1 MRLIH
6 LVLLNLIVFVACQ
19 DENPQVSTPL
29 GDVLGSILT
38 SRLNKT
44 IYAFR
49 GIRYAQPPVKDLRFQ
64 PPVPVEKWTGI
75 YNATTDGP
83 VCPQPSDDPISEDCL
98 VLNVYTT
105 QLPDGDNNP
114 TRPVI
119 VYLHAGGFYS
129 VTGRS
134 DWAGPQYFMDQDIV
148 LVTINYRL
156 GSLGFISTGRDAPG
170 NNGLKDQVVALR
182 WIRDNIES
190 FGGDSGSV
198 TLFGYSAG
206 SWSITLHLVSPMSR
220 GLFHKAIFGS
230 GSTLGQW
237 SLPTNQ
243 LELAQKQARLVGC
256 PDVSPTVMLQC
267 LRSIP
272 AQVLGNSLPDFAE
285 FGYDPVIIW
294 FPVIEED
301 FGQERFLPDDPI
313 KLIQK
318 GDFQQV
324 PVVIGVTKDEFA
336 NRAFRRCAPSAKT
349 LRFTMSGFSRGRKRH
364 SARGVE
370 RKLRN
375 FRSRLFS
382 LRAPDEQ
389 IERDQRSCQRFLFG
403 GRDPKQR
410 LSVGSN

>member
-1 MRLIH
+1 
-6 LVLLNLIVFVACQ
+6 
-19 DENPQVSTPL
+19 
-29 GDVLGSILT
+29 
-38 SRLNKT
+38 
-44 IYAFR
+44 
-49 GIRYAQPPVKDLRFQ
+49 
-64 PPVPVEKWTGI
+64 
-75 YNATTDGP
+75 
-83 VCPQPSDDPISEDCL
+83 
-98 VLNVYTT
+98 
-105 QLPDGDNNP
+105 
-114 TRPVI
+114 

-129 VTGRS
+129 VTERS

-243 LELAQKQARLVGC
+243 FELAQKQARLVGC
-256 PDVSPTVMLQC
+256 PDVSPSVMLQC

-272 AQVLGNSLPDFAE
+272 AEVLGNSLPDFAVGLPPKRN
-285 FGYDPVIIW
+285 FFVNVMTFRSSVTVR

-313 KLIQK
+313 KLIQN
-318 GDFQQV
+318 GDFQEV

-336 NRAFRRCAPSAKT
+336 NRAFRRCAPSART
-349 LRFTMSGFSRGRKRH
+349 HRFTMSGFSRGRKRH

-382 LRAPDEQ
+382 QRARHGQ